1 MLVTSF
7 FCCFFFFTVGK
18 KHMNILTLTDLD
30 FVIQGSKQ
38 ICQDH
43 DLVANISITS
53 GRLDFSMI

>member
-1 MLVTSF
+1 
-7 FCCFFFFTVGK
+7 
-18 KHMNILTLTDLD
+18 MNILTLTDLD